1 MGKVYLDRLTKLFG
15 SVPAVSDVTLE
26 IKDRAFVTLLGPSG
40 CGKSTT
46 LNLIAGLEEPT
57 SGDIYLNDELITDQ
71 PPNLRNMAM
80 VFQNYALYPH
90 MNVFE
95 NMAFSLRIAKRPLEE
110 QRRRVETVAKMLHL
124 EGLLERRPRELS
136 GGQQQRVA
144 LGRAIVREPEVFLLD
159 EPLSNLDARLRIQT
173 RAELKQLHHRLGATT
188 VFVTHDQEEAMVMSD
203 YIAVMQ
209 NGRILQ
215 YGTPAEIYGQPTH
228 LEVANF
234 IGNPPMNFLD
244 GLLSMADGRSIFSID
259 GAVIP
264 LDADGRVQERTG
276 SRPLILGIR
285 PEDITIDDQSA
296 HHNAPAT
303 VTLLQPVGADTY
315 VSVSVGDSTLTA
327 RSRPNRVFGIGDRV
341 FVNLNSQKLHFF
353 DKTSGTVVKA
363 R

>member
-1 MGKVYLDRLTKLFG
+1 MAKVYLDRLTKLFG

-26 IKDRAFVTLLGPSG
+26 IKDQAFVTLLGPSG

-57 SGDIYLNDELITDQ
+57 SGDIYLNDALITDQ

-95 NMAFSLRIAKRPLEE
+95 NMAFSLRIAKRPMDE
-110 QRRRVETVAKMLHL
+110 QKRRVANVAKMLHL
-124 EGLLERRPRELS
+124 EALLERRPRELS

-209 NGRILQ
+209 NGKVLQ
-215 YGTPAEIYGQPTH
+215 YGTPAEIYSEPTH
-228 LEVANF
+228 IEVANF
-234 IGNPPMNFLD
+234 IGNPPMN
-244 GLLSMADGRSIFSID
+244 LLGGQVSRADGRTLFAID
-259 GAVIP
+259 GAVLP
-264 LDADGRVQERTG
+264 VDAVAGGRVQERAG
-276 SRPLILGIR
+276 SSFLIMGIR
-285 PEDITIDDQSA
+285 PEDITIDTQPTP
-296 HHNAPAT
+296 HNVPAT
-303 VTLLQPVGADTY
+303 VILLQPVGPDTY
-315 VSVSVGDSTLTA
+315 VTMSIGDSTLTA
-327 RSRPNRVFGIGDRV
+327 CSSPDCKFEIGDQV
-341 FVNLNSQKLHFF
+341 FANLNSQRTHFF
-353 DKTSGTVVKA
+353 DKTSGHVV

>member
-1 MGKVYLDRLTKLFG
+1 MGKVYLDRLTKHFG
-15 SVPAVSDVTLE
+15 SVPAVSEVTLE

-57 SGDIYLNDELITDQ
+57 SGDIYLNDELITDH

-95 NMAFSLRIAKRPLEE
+95 NMAFSLRIAKRPMEE
-110 QRRRVETVAKMLHL
+110 QRRRVEMAAKLLHL

-159 EPLSNLDARLRIQT
+159 EPLSNLDARLRLQT

-209 NGRILQ
+209 NGRVLQ
-215 YGTPAEIYGQPTH
+215 YGTPAEIYNQPTH
-228 LEVANF
+228 IEVANF
-234 IGNPPMNFLD
+234 IGSPPMNFLD
-244 GLLSMADGRSIFSID
+244 GQLSVEEGRSIFAID
-259 GAVIP
+259 GARLV
-264 LDADGRVQERTG
+264 LDAETGGRVQQKLG
-276 SRPLILGIR
+276 SRSAILGIR
-285 PEDITIDDQSA
+285 PEDVTIDDAPSRD
-296 HHNAPAT
+296 NTPAT

-315 VSVSVGDSTLTA
+315 VSMNIGEATITA
-327 RSRPNRVFGIGDRV
+327 RSSPDRMFEIGDQIAV
-341 FVNLNSQKLHFF
+341 KLNSQKLHFF
-353 DKTSGTVVKA
+353 DRDSGAVV